1 MDRKPFET
9 IHTYDQYLTMPVLR
23 LTQYCFRIINDLES
37 TRAEA
42 ARIIGTSRLV
52 SLLTVYIVST
62 LELLMV
68 IATSGS
74 RGGAPGAPPP
84 S

>member
-1 MDRKPFET
+1 
-9 IHTYDQYLTMPVLR
+9 MPVLR
-23 LTQYCFRIINDLES
+23 LTQSCFRIINDLES

-42 ARIIGTSRLV
+42 ARIIGTTGSRLV

-74 RGGAPGAPPP
+74 RGGAPGAPLTAADL
-84 S
+84 